1 MLAQLPSA
9 ERSFIFDL
17 HNNGATLPATP
28 QCPAKIVAFNDPS
41 LSFNDLRAVLEH
53 LRELGT
59 TLVLPTI
66 MTTVPQ
72 VVLRNAELIALA
84 MDEPWGELIG
94 GIHLEGPFINRAAR
108 GAHPIDH
115 VQETP
120 DIGFIHSVFEA
131 AKGRI
136 ALLTL
141 SPNLNGVVRFI
152 EKIRELGVEVSLGH
166 HTANPAQIEEAISA
180 GARGITHLG
189 NAGLKPLRSKGEDL
203 LAQAV
208 FGDDTYVM
216 LIPDGVH
223 VTSDFIK
230 YTSRIVE
237 ALRPGHTVWVSDSS
251 PLATAPIGTAWHY
264 DGQVSTVVRGA
275 DGVVR
280 PEPLSGSYLLLPECL
295 ERLRRMQIVDEELL
309 LAGASCNPLEFMTD
323 ALIRIHELPKP
334 ATRVP
339 A

>member
-1 MLAQLPSA
+1 MLAHVPPL

-28 QCPAKIVAFNDPS
+28 QSPAKIVAFNDPA
-41 LSFNDLRAVLEH
+41 LSWNDLRAVLAH
-53 LRELGT
+53 LRELGN
-59 TLVLPTI
+59 TLILPTI
-66 MTTVPQ
+66 MTTDPK

-94 GIHLEGPFINRAAR
+94 GIHLEGPFINRATR
-108 GAHPIDH
+108 GAHPIDY
-115 VQETP
+115 VQEAP
-120 DIGFIHSVFEA
+120 DLGFVHSVFEA

-141 SPNLNGVVRFI
+141 SPNLHGVVRFI
-152 EKIRELGVEVSLGH
+152 EQIRELGVEVSLGH
-166 HTANPAQIEEAISA
+166 HTAHPTQIEEALAA

-189 NAGLKPLRSKGEDL
+189 NAGPKPLRGKGEDL

-208 FGDDTYVM
+208 CGDDTYVM

-223 VTSDFIK
+223 VTSDFLK

-264 DGQVSTVVRGA
+264 DGQVSTVVRGD

-295 ERLRRMQIVDEELL
+295 ERLRRMHIIDDELV
-309 LAGASCNPLEFMTD
+309 LAGAGRNPLEFMKET
-323 ALIRIHELPKP
+323 LIRIHGLPAP
-334 ATRVP
+334 TTRVP